1 MFSMRIGRGRAIGA
15 GGMDGVQA
23 SDASCTAQGG
33 VDDPGGGRHVATGQ
47 VEMTSDVI
55 AGPHRDNAQRHIRG
69 GDDIEAEVDGAVP
82 TDHDQ
87 GVETAVALEQSG
99 GIRTRLAVGGAVGD
113 DDIMTGGDERGD
125 GDVRGAAMTSPSG
138 RRIGDQSNAHSGDGA
153 AMMETTD

>member
-1 MFSMRIGRGRAIGA
+1 MLLGHGRAVGA
-15 GGMDGVQA
+15 GGVNGVQA
-23 SDASCTAQGG
+23 GDAPLAAQGRVG
-33 VDDPGGGRHVATGQ
+33 DRDRGGHVAAGQ
-47 VEMTSDVI
+47 AEVAGDVVPR
-55 AGPHRDNAQRHIRG
+55 PHGDDAQWHSRG
-69 GDDIEAEVDGAVP
+69 RDDIEAEVDGAVP

-138 RRIGDQSNAHSGDGA
+138 RRVGDQGTAHG
-153 AMMETTD
+153 